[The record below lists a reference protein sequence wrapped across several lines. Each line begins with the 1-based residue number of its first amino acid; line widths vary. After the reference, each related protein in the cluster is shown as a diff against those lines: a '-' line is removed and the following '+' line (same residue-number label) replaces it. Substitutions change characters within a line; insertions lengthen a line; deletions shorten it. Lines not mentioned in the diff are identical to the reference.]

1 MPLSDQL
8 AFLQQLQLPQLS
20 LYKHKLLPQLSLGT
34 LSPTPPSELTL
45 LLGRHFVTRR
55 PVTKLP
61 KLPTSLCLENT
72 LKRIFERFSGLFCV
86 SACLTCENFDGHLRS
101 SLVLVHKLPFPL

>member
-20 LYKHKLLPQLSLGT
+20 LYKHKLLPSSLDT

-45 LLGRHFVTRR
+45 LLGRHFVPRR

-61 KLPTSLCLENT
+61 KLPTSLGLENT

-86 SACLTCENFDGHLRS
+86 SACLTCENFDCHLRY